1 MKFQDYREL
10 VQQSFVWWP
19 WLKYNDWRFNRMMRV
34 WDKDK
39 FK

>member
-1 MKFQDYREL
+1 MKRILDAIATWYGE
-10 VQQSFVWWP
+10 
-19 WLKYNDWRFNRMMRV
+19 WRFNRQMRV